1 MNQGLSREMG
11 KEAAAGTRVVIVKV
25 VKSGWIWNTYYR

>member
-11 KEAAAGTRVVIVKV
+11 KEAVAGTRVVNC
-25 VKSGWIWNTYYR
+25 KSCKKWLDLEYIL